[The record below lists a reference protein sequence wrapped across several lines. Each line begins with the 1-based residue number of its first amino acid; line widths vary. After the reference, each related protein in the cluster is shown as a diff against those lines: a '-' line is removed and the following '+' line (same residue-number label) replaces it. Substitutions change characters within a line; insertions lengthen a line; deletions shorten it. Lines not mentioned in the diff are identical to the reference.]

1 MKVLYFD
8 LEHGSQTLGSQ
19 KHIQEIFGY
28 SVLSPGSWDSF
39 QHVLGQLYNKKKTVV
54 EKKVGSLVVKEEQEL
69 VVPRTHN
76 AITKEPIKPVPID
89 ALIIDTFSELS
100 KKYMRSLVNKTTGK
114 MMLQDWGKL
123 RNKLDNCLE
132 FVTRIPGVIICN
144 VHGKLQTLDDG
155 GNKILPY
162 IDGSTKEDIAKWF
175 DFVFYT
181 KTITGVGLPEYMWV
195 TGRTEKYDH
204 AKDRTGTLEQQIPQ
218 NFQLPLTAS
227 KEAGFNG
234 CRILVIGSPGSGK
247 THALRT
253 LVDDTGYDV
262 VGPENRINPVK
273 TATKTTNGVNV

>member
-100 KKYMRSLVNKTTGK
+100 KKYMRSLIKQETGK

-123 RNKLDNCLE
+123 KYRLDGCLD
-132 FVTRIPGVIICN
+132 FVTRIPGIVICN
-144 VHGKLQTLDDG
+144 VHSKFQTMDDG
-155 GNKILPY
+155 QNKILPY

-175 DFVFYT
+175 DFVLYT
-181 KTITGVGLPEYMWV
+181 KTITNPTNIPEYVWV

-204 AKDRTGTLEQQIPQ
+204 AKDRTGVLDQQIPQ
-218 NFQLPLTAS
+218 DFSIVMNAA
-227 KEAGFNG
+227 KESGFNG
-234 CRILVIGSPGSGK
+234 CKILVIGSPGSGK
-247 THALRT
+247 TFALRT
-253 LVDDTGYDV
+253 LVSSSTT
-262 VGPENRINPVK
+262 VGLNPVK
-273 TATKTTNGVNV
+273 TVETATKTTNGVNV